1 MTHPHRAL
9 LSLGSNADEP
19 ERLLAAA
26 RQQIAETLGPILLAS
41 REYQTEPWGTFSDT
55 RPVNPFLNQ
64 VLLLQTTASPLRLL
78 DTLQQIEHRLG
89 RPAHLPEYTPDGQ
102 RLYQSRPIDLDILFY
117 DSLILDTPR
126 LTIPHPQIPRR
137 HFVLRPAAE
146 ICPDFLHP
154 LLKISLQEL
163 LNSLL

>member
-64 VLLLQTTASPLRLL
+64 VLLLQTTASPLHLL

-89 RPAHLPEYTPDGQ
+89 RPPHHPQGQ

-117 DSLILDTPR
+117 DTLILDTPR